1 MSNMTFPLIG
11 FHAWLGEFAALMF
24 IWAFIEMISGC
35 ESNIRRAKRAVLLGI
50 ACIFAAWLVGGFY
63 YVEFYGSDVKPL
75 IKEGPL
81 PWAHK
86 VVMETKEHVFL
97 FLPFLGLLA
106 YGLLQRLGD
115 QMVED
120 RRARVATMY
129 ALGSVAVIAACMAL
143 FGFLVSSGFRAA
155 LEQIAL

>member
-1 MSNMTFPLIG
+1 MTFPLIG
-11 FHAWLGEFAALMF
+11 LHAWLGEFAALMF
-24 IWAFIEMISGC
+24 IWAFIELYSGADR
-35 ESNIRRAKRAVLLGI
+35 NIIRARRAVLLGVVFL
-50 ACIFAAWLVGGFY
+50 FAAWFAGGFY
-63 YVEFYGSDVKPL
+63 YVEFYGSGVKPL
-75 IKEGPL
+75 IKEGPF

-106 YGLLQRLGD
+106 YGLMQRLGSRMAHD
-115 QMVED
+115 G
-120 RRARVATMY
+120 RARVAALY
-129 ALGSVAVIAACMAL
+129 AVGSVAAIAASMAF

>member
-1 MSNMTFPLIG
+1 MNFPLIG
-11 FHAWLGEFAALMF
+11 LHAWLGEFAALMF
-24 IWAFIEMISGC
+24 VWAFIEMLSGAN
-35 ESNIRRAKRAVLLGI
+35 ENVQRARLATLLG
-50 ACIFAAWLVGGFY
+50 CIFIFSAWLAGGFY
-63 YVEFYGSDVKPL
+63 YVEIYGAAVKPL

-86 VVMETKEHVFL
+86 IVMETKEHIFI

-115 QMVED
+115 AMPGNPA
-120 RRARVATMY
+120 ARTAAKY
-129 ALGSVAVIAACMAL
+129 ALGSLAVITGSMAL

-155 LEQIAL
+155 LEQMVI

>member
-1 MSNMTFPLIG
+1 MMFTLIG
-11 FHAWLGEFAALMF
+11 FHAWLGEIAALMF
-24 IWAFIEMISGC
+24 VWAFIEIFSG
-35 ESNIRRAKRAVLLGI
+35 SGANIRRAKLAVLLGVVFL
-50 ACIFAAWLVGGFY
+50 FAAWFAGGFY
-63 YVEFYGSDVKPL
+63 YVEYYGSDVKPL

-97 FLPFLGLLA
+97 FLPFLGLMA

-115 QMVED
+115 VMTED
-120 RRARVATMY
+120 RRARAAALYAVGAVA
-129 ALGSVAVIAACMAL
+129 LLVSSMAF

-155 LEQIAL
+155 LEKLIL

>member
-1 MSNMTFPLIG
+1 MTFPLIG
-11 FHAWLGEFAALMF
+11 LHASLGEFAALMF
-24 IWAFIEMISGC
+24 VWAFIELFSGSD
-35 ESNIRRAKRAVLLGI
+35 SNIRRAKLAVRLGVVF
-50 ACIFAAWLVGGFY
+50 IFTAWLVGGFY

-97 FLPFLGLLA
+97 FLPFLGLLSL
-106 YGLLQRLGD
+106 GLIRR
-115 QMVED
+115 VEGSMEGEC
-120 RRARVATMY
+120 RTRTAAMFAVA
-129 ALGSVAVIAACMAL
+129 SVAVIAGCIAL

>member
-1 MSNMTFPLIG
+1 MTFPLIG
-11 FHAWLGEFAALMF
+11 LHAWLGEFAALMF
-24 IWAFIEMISGC
+24 VWAFIELYSGAV
-35 ESNIRRAKRAVLLGI
+35 SNISRAKLAVLLGVVFLFG
-50 ACIFAAWLVGGFY
+50 AWFAGGFY
-63 YVEFYGSDVKPL
+63 YVEFYGAGVKPL

-106 YGLLQRLGD
+106 YGLLQRLGN
-115 QMVED
+115 QMAQD
-120 RRARVATMY
+120 RRACIAAMY
-129 ALGSVAVIAACMAL
+129 AVGSVAVIAAGMAL
-143 FGFLVSSGFRAA
+143 LGFLVSSGFRAA

>member
-1 MSNMTFPLIG
+1 MMFSLIG
-11 FHAWLGEFAALMF
+11 FHASLGEFAALMF
-24 IWAFIEMISGC
+24 FWAFIELYSGAD
-35 ESNIRRAKRAVLLGI
+35 SNIRRAKLAVLLGVVFL
-50 ACIFAAWLVGGFY
+50 FAAWFVGGFY
-63 YVEFYGSDVKPL
+63 YVEFYGSGVKPL
-75 IKEGPL
+75 IKEGPF

-106 YGLLQRLGD
+106 YSLVQRLGSQVAND
-115 QMVED
+115 G
-120 RRARVATMY
+120 RTRVAAMY
-129 ALGSVAVIAACMAL
+129 AAGSVVVIAAGMAF

>member
-1 MSNMTFPLIG
+1 MTFPLIG
-11 FHAWLGEFAALMF
+11 LHAWLGEFAALMF
-24 IWAFIEMISGC
+24 VWAFIELYSGTD
-35 ESNIRRAKRAVLLGI
+35 SNIRRAKHAVLLGLVFL
-50 ACIFAAWLVGGFY
+50 FAAWLAGGFY
-63 YVEFYGSDVKPL
+63 YVEFYGAAVKPL
-75 IKEGPL
+75 IKSGPF

-106 YGLLQRLGD
+106 YGIIGRLGSRMAD
-115 QMVED
+115 D
-120 RRARVATMY
+120 RRARVAALY
-129 ALGSVAVIAACMAL
+129 ATGSVAVIAASMAL

>member
-1 MSNMTFPLIG
+1 MMFSLIG
-11 FHAWLGEFAALMF
+11 FHASLGEFAALMF
-24 IWAFIEMISGC
+24 FWAFIELYSGAD
-35 ESNIRRAKRAVLLGI
+35 SNIRRAKLAVLLGVVFL
-50 ACIFAAWLVGGFY
+50 FAAWFVGGFY
-63 YVEFYGSDVKPL
+63 YVEFYGSGVKPL
-75 IKEGPL
+75 IKEGPF

-106 YGLLQRLGD
+106 YGLVQRLGSQVAKD
-115 QMVED
+115 G
-120 RRARVATMY
+120 RARVAAMY
-129 ALGSVAVIAACMAL
+129 AAGSVVVVAASMAF

>member
-1 MSNMTFPLIG
+1 MTFPLIG
-11 FHAWLGEFAALMF
+11 LHASLGEFAALMF
-24 IWAFIEMISGC
+24 FWAFIELYSGAD
-35 ESNIRRAKRAVLLGI
+35 SNIRRAKLAVLLGVVFL
-50 ACIFAAWLVGGFY
+50 FAAWFVGGFY
-63 YVEFYGSDVKPL
+63 YVEFYGSGVKPL
-75 IKEGPL
+75 IKEGPF

-106 YGLLQRLGD
+106 NGLVQRLGSQVAND
-115 QMVED
+115 G
-120 RRARVATMY
+120 RARVAAMY
-129 ALGSVAVIAACMAL
+129 AAGSVVLIAASMAF

>member
-1 MSNMTFPLIG
+1 
-11 FHAWLGEFAALMF
+11 
-24 IWAFIEMISGC
+24 
-35 ESNIRRAKRAVLLGI
+35 
-50 ACIFAAWLVGGFY
+50 
-63 YVEFYGSDVKPL
+63 VEFYGSTVKPF
-75 IKEGPL
+75 IKEGPY

-106 YGLLQRLGD
+106 WGLMQRRGSWMAND
-115 QMVED
+115 GC
-120 RRARVATMY
+120 ARVAAMY
-129 ALGSVAVIAACMAL
+129 AVGSVAVIAASMAL

>member
-1 MSNMTFPLIG
+1 MTFPLIG
-11 FHAWLGEFAALMF
+11 LHAWLGEFAALMF
-24 IWAFIEMISGC
+24 IWAFIELFSGAD
-35 ESNIRRAKRAVLLGI
+35 SNIRRAKLAVLLGVI
-50 ACIFAAWLVGGFY
+50 FLFAAWFAGGFY
-63 YVEFYGSDVKPL
+63 YVEFYGSGVKPL
-75 IKEGPL
+75 IKEGPF

-106 YGLLQRLGD
+106 YGLMQCLGSK
-115 QMVED
+115 MSHD
-120 RRARVATMY
+120 RRTRVAAMY
-129 ALGSVAVIAACMAL
+129 AVGSVAVIAAGMAL

>member
-1 MSNMTFPLIG
+1 MTFPLIG
-11 FHAWLGEFAALMF
+11 LHAWLGEFAALMF
-24 IWAFIEMISGC
+24 VWAFIELYSGAD
-35 ESNIRRAKRAVLLGI
+35 SNIRRAKLAAGLGVV
-50 ACIFAAWLVGGFY
+50 FLFSAWLAGGFY
-63 YVEFYGSDVKPL
+63 YVEFYGSGVKPL
-75 IKEGPL
+75 IKAGPF

-106 YGLLQRLGD
+106 YGLMQRLGS
-115 QMVED
+115 QMTQD
-120 RRARVATMY
+120 RGARVAAMY
-129 ALGSVAVIAACMAL
+129 ATGSVAVIAASMAF

>member
-1 MSNMTFPLIG
+1 
-11 FHAWLGEFAALMF
+11 
-24 IWAFIEMISGC
+24 
-35 ESNIRRAKRAVLLGI
+35 
-50 ACIFAAWLVGGFY
+50 
-63 YVEFYGSDVKPL
+63 VKPL

-86 VVMETKEHVFL
+86 IVMETKEHVFI

-106 YGLLQRLGD
+106 YGLLQRVG
-115 QMVED
+115 E
-120 RRARVATMY
+120 AKPAKY
-129 ALGSVAVIAACMAL
+129 ALVFLALLTGSMAL